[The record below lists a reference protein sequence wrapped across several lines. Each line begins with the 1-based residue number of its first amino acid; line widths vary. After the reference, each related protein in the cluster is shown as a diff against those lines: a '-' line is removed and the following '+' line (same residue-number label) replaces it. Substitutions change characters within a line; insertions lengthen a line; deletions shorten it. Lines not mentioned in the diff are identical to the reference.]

1 MGALSG
7 TSFKGATPDGRCLQC
22 PFVHSSCCRR
32 GRFGKQCSHERRPVW
47 QPCSALHD
55 HFLGQALARKATF
68 PYAGAN
74 DGESALAASTGQAS
88 TEQSAAKPG
97 SLVNLG
103 TSAAQGA
110 IAALLGK
117 CIVSIVGLNNVHG
130 GGDVLALAQGDVLA
144 LNEALQSNTVLRP
157 SSATLPMKGNSCQSP
172 ARPEVRSTS
181 MQ

>member
-32 GRFGKQCSHERRPVW
+32 GRFGKQRSHE
-47 QPCSALHD
+47 PCSALRD
-55 HFLGQALARKATF
+55 HLLGQALARKATF

-74 DGESALAASTGQAS
+74 DGESALAGSTGQAS

-144 LNEALQSNTVLRP
+144 LNEALQSNTALRP